1 MYSKTYMFRG
11 IYFFKFG
18 FSKTKNILA
27 NVKSQCAYFFSGRT
41 FSYIWLNLRRS
52 RHFDVFSC

>member
-1 MYSKTYMFRG
+1 MFWG

-27 NVKSQCAYFFSGRT
+27 NVKSQCPFFSVEGRFLT
-41 FSYIWLNLRRS
+41 FGSNFRRS
-52 RHFDVFSC
+52 RYFDVFSC